1 MNLEKLRK
9 RLKEIN
15 EELDGLMEQLD
26 GDDGEGDDGEGD
38 DGERMTV
45 EEIETRSN
53 ELAEE
58 AKSILAKIRIEE
70 RKERLRNA
78 AQFGNPIF
86 SPQNNDDS
94 QRGKDKNMT
103 RAEMIASEEY
113 RSAFYANLRGEAT
126 EEQRSAL
133 LTAGTDAIAIPKALD
148 DKIWDNIYTDHPILG
163 DIDIKR
169 TGVILEVTK
178 HTKVKA
184 GKAGKV
190 EEGAA
195 ATLEDNEFVK
205 VTLVGQDYAKTVE
218 LSYAAAK
225 MSQGALEDYLA
236 TEVANSMG
244 EALATEIFAKMK
256 TDLGAAAVTVAKGKN
271 LTFADFCKAVG
282 SVQRGT
288 NLKVYASRAKK
299 FEQIVGMV
307 DTAGQPVFRDGCT
320 LGYDVKEDAA
330 AGDDIFIVD
339 TSKFVLNMVQD
350 IMIENDR
357 DIKNHKIIISG
368 YARAEGCMRDAGAGA
383 YVTFA
388 AV

>member
-1 MNLEKLRK
+1 MNLEELRK

-15 EELDGLMEQLD
+15 AELDDLLEQLD
-26 GDDGEGDDGEGD
+26 GDDGEGGD

-58 AKSILAKIRIEE
+58 AKGILAKIRIEE

-103 RAEMIASEEY
+103 RAEIIASEEY

-190 EEGAA
+190 EEGTA

-244 EALATEIFAKMK
+244 EALATDIFAKIK
-256 TDLGAAAVTVAKGKN
+256 TDLGAAAVTVANGKS

-357 DIKNHKIIISG
+357 DIKTHKIIISG

-388 AV
+388 TA

>member
-1 MNLEKLRK
+1 MNLEELRK

-15 EELDGLMEQLD
+15 AELDGLMEQLD
-26 GDDGEGDDGEGD
+26 GDDGEGGD
-38 DGERMTV
+38 NGERMTV
-45 EEIETRSN
+45 EEIEARSN
-53 ELAEE
+53 ELEEE
-58 AKSILAKIRIEE
+58 ARGILAKIRIEE

-86 SPQNNDDS
+86 SPQNNNDP
-94 QRGKDKNMT
+94 QRGNNKNMT

-113 RSAFYANLRGEAT
+113 RTAFYANLRGEAT

-190 EEGAA
+190 EEGTA

-256 TDLGAAAVTVAKGKN
+256 TDLGTAAVTVAKGKN

>member
-1 MNLEKLRK
+1 MNLEELRK

-15 EELDGLMEQLD
+15 AELDDLLEQLD
-26 GDDGEGDDGEGD
+26 GDDGEGGD
-38 DGERMTV
+38 DGERMTA
-45 EEIETRSN
+45 EEIEARSN

-70 RKERLRNA
+70 RKINLRNA
-78 AQFGNPIF
+78 AAFGTTIF
-86 SPQNNDDS
+86 SPQNNDP
-94 QRGKDKNMT
+94 QKGNNKNMT

-133 LTAGTDAIAIPKALD
+133 LTAETDAIAIPKALD

-190 EEGAA
+190 KEGTA

-256 TDLGAAAVTVAKGKN
+256 TDLGAAAVTVANGKS

-388 AV
+388 TA

>member
-1 MNLEKLRK
+1 MNLEELKK

-15 EELDGLMEQLD
+15 AELDDLLEQLD
-26 GDDGEGDDGEGD
+26 GDDGEGGD
-38 DGERMTV
+38 DGERMTA
-45 EEIETRSN
+45 EEIEARSN

-78 AQFGNPIF
+78 AAFGNPIF
-86 SPQNNDDS
+86 SPQNNG
-94 QRGKDKNMT
+94 QQKGPNKNMT
-103 RAEMIASEEY
+103 RTEIIASEEY
-113 RSAFYANLRGEAT
+113 RTAFYANLRGEAT

-190 EEGAA
+190 EEGTA

-256 TDLGAAAVTVAKGKN
+256 TDLGAAAVTVANGKS

-282 SVQRGT
+282 SVKRGT

-388 AV
+388 TA

>member
-1 MNLEKLRK
+1 MNLEELRK

-15 EELDGLMEQLD
+15 AELDDLLEQLD
-26 GDDGEGDDGEGD
+26 GDDGD
-38 DGERMTV
+38 DGERMTA

-53 ELAEE
+53 ELEEE
-58 AKSILAKIRIEE
+58 AKGILAKIRIEE

-94 QRGKDKNMT
+94 KKGKNMT
-103 RAEMIASEEY
+103 RAEIIASEEY

-126 EEQRSAL
+126 EEQRSTL

-256 TDLGAAAVTVAKGKN
+256 RDLGAAAVTVAKGKS

-320 LGYDVKEDAA
+320 IGYDVKEDAA

-357 DIKNHKIIISG
+357 DIKTHKIIISG

-388 AV
+388 TA

>member
-1 MNLEKLRK
+1 MNLEELRK

-15 EELDGLMEQLD
+15 AELDGMMEQLD
-26 GDDGEGDDGEGD
+26 GDGGEDGD
-38 DGERMTV
+38 DGERMTA
-45 EEIETRSN
+45 EEIEARSN

-58 AKSILAKIRIEE
+58 ARGILTKIRIEE
-70 RKERLRNA
+70 RRTNLRNA
-78 AQFGNPIF
+78 ANFGIPIINP
-86 SPQNNDDS
+86 QGNDP
-94 QRGKDKNMT
+94 QRGTNKNMT

-113 RSAFYANLRGEAT
+113 RTAFYANLRGEAT
-126 EEQRSAL
+126 EEQRSTL

-190 EEGAA
+190 EEGTA

-244 EALATEIFAKMK
+244 AALATEIFAKMK

-357 DIKNHKIIISG
+357 DIKTHKIIISG

-388 AV
+388 TA

>member
-1 MNLEKLRK
+1 MNLEELRK

-15 EELDGLMEQLD
+15 VELDGLMEQLD
-26 GDDGEGDDGEGD
+26 GDDGE
-38 DGERMTV
+38 RMTA

-58 AKSILAKIRIEE
+58 AKGILAKIRIEE
-70 RKERLRNA
+70 RRINLRNA
-78 AQFGNPIF
+78 AEFGIPIF
-86 SPQNNDDS
+86 SPQGNDPQKGNN
-94 QRGKDKNMT
+94 KNMT
-103 RAEMIASEEY
+103 RTEMIASEEY

-190 EEGAA
+190 EEGTA

-218 LSYAAAK
+218 LTYAAAK

-357 DIKNHKIIISG
+357 DIKTHKIIISG

-388 AV
+388 TA

>member
-1 MNLEKLRK
+1 MNLEELRT
-9 RLKEIN
+9 RLTEIN
-15 EELDGLMEQLD
+15 AELDGLMEQLD
-26 GDDGEGDDGEGD
+26 GDEGD
-38 DGERMTV
+38 DGERMTA
-45 EEIETRSN
+45 EEIEARSN

-58 AKSILAKIRIEE
+58 ARGILAKIRIEE
-70 RKERLRNA
+70 RRTNLRNA
-78 AQFGNPIF
+78 AQFGTPIF
-86 SPQNNDDS
+86 SPQGNDP
-94 QRGKDKNMT
+94 QRGNNKNMT

-113 RSAFYANLRGEAT
+113 RSAFYANLIGEAT
-126 EEQRSAL
+126 KEQRSVL

-148 DKIWDNIYTDHPILG
+148 DKIWDNIYTGHPILG

-218 LSYAAAK
+218 LTYAAAK

-256 TDLGAAAVTVAKGKN
+256 TDLGAAAVTVEKGKN

-288 NLKVYASRAKK
+288 NLKVYTSRAKK

-383 YVTFA
+383 YITFA
-388 AV
+388 TA

>member
-1 MNLEKLRK
+1 MNLEELKK

-15 EELDGLMEQLD
+15 AELDDLLEQLD
-26 GDDGEGDDGEGD
+26 GDDGEGGD
-38 DGERMTV
+38 NGERMTA
-45 EEIETRSN
+45 EEIEARSN

-58 AKSILAKIRIEE
+58 AKNILAKIRIEE

-86 SPQNNDDS
+86 IPQNNDDS
-94 QRGKDKNMT
+94 QKGKDMT

-126 EEQRSAL
+126 EEQRSTL

-169 TGVILEVTK
+169 TGVVLEVTK

-256 TDLGAAAVTVAKGKN
+256 TDLGAAAVTVAKGKS

-330 AGDDIFIVD
+330 AGGDIFIVD

-388 AV
+388 TV

>member
-1 MNLEKLRK
+1 MNLEELRT
-9 RLKEIN
+9 RLTEIN
-15 EELDGLMEQLD
+15 AELDGLMEQLD
-26 GDDGEGDDGEGD
+26 GDEGDDGEG
-38 DGERMTV
+38 MTA
-45 EEIETRSN
+45 EEIEARSN

-58 AKSILAKIRIEE
+58 ARKILAKIRIEE
-70 RKERLRNA
+70 RRTNLSNA
-78 AQFGNPIF
+78 AQFGIPIF
-86 SPQNNDDS
+86 SPQGNDQ
-94 QRGKDKNMT
+94 QRGTNKNMT

-113 RSAFYANLRGEAT
+113 RSAFYANLIGEAT
-126 EEQRSAL
+126 KEQRSAL

-148 DKIWDNIYTDHPILG
+148 DKIWDNIYTGHPILG

-218 LSYAAAK
+218 LTYAAAK

-383 YVTFA
+383 YITFA
-388 AV
+388 TA

>member
-1 MNLEKLRK
+1 MNLEELRK

-15 EELDGLMEQLD
+15 AELDDLLEQLD
-26 GDDGEGDDGEGD
+26 GDDGEGGD
-38 DGERMTV
+38 DGERMTA
-45 EEIETRSN
+45 EEIEARSN

-58 AKSILAKIRIEE
+58 AKGILAKIRIEE
-70 RKERLRNA
+70 RRINLRNA
-78 AQFGNPIF
+78 AEFGTPIF
-86 SPQNNDDS
+86 SPQNNDP
-94 QRGKDKNMT
+94 QRGTNKNMT
-103 RAEMIASEEY
+103 RTEMIASEEY
-113 RSAFYANLRGEAT
+113 RSAFYANLKGEAT

-184 GKAGKV
+184 GKAGKM

-256 TDLGAAAVTVAKGKN
+256 TDLGTAAVTVAKGKN

>member
-1 MNLEKLRK
+1 MNLEELRK

-15 EELDGLMEQLD
+15 VELDGLMEQLD
-26 GDDGEGDDGEGD
+26 GDDGE
-38 DGERMTV
+38 RMTA

-58 AKSILAKIRIEE
+58 AKGILAKIRIEE
-70 RKERLRNA
+70 RRINLRNA
-78 AQFGNPIF
+78 AEFGIPIF
-86 SPQNNDDS
+86 SPQGNDPQKGNN
-94 QRGKDKNMT
+94 KNMT
-103 RAEMIASEEY
+103 RTEMIASEEY

-126 EEQRSAL
+126 EEQRSTL

-190 EEGAA
+190 EEGTA

-244 EALATEIFAKMK
+244 EALATEIFVKMK
-256 TDLGAAAVTVAKGKN
+256 TDLGAAAVTVAKGKS

-357 DIKNHKIIISG
+357 DIKTHKIIISG

-388 AV
+388 TA

>member
-1 MNLEKLRK
+1 MNLEELRK

-15 EELDGLMEQLD
+15 AELDDLLEQLD
-26 GDDGEGDDGEGD
+26 GDDGEGGD
-38 DGERMTV
+38 DGERMTA
-45 EEIETRSN
+45 EEIETRGE

-58 AKSILAKIRIEE
+58 KRDILAKIRIEE

-78 AQFGNPIF
+78 AAFGTPIINP
-86 SPQNNDDS
+86 NNDP
-94 QRGKDKNMT
+94 QEGANKNMT

-190 EEGAA
+190 EEGTA

-256 TDLGAAAVTVAKGKN
+256 TDLGTAAVTVAKEKN

-357 DIKNHKIIISG
+357 DIKTHKIIISG

-388 AV
+388 TA

>member
-1 MNLEKLRK
+1 MNLEELRK

-15 EELDGLMEQLD
+15 AELDGLMEQLD
-26 GDDGEGDDGEGD
+26 GDDGESGDEGT
-38 DGERMTV
+38 RMTG
-45 EEIETRSN
+45 EEIEARGE

-58 AKSILAKIRIEE
+58 KRDILAKIRIEE

-78 AQFGNPIF
+78 AAFGNPILN
-86 SPQNNDDS
+86 PQNNSDP
-94 QRGKDKNMT
+94 QKGNNKNMT
-103 RAEMIASEEY
+103 RTEMIASEEY

-190 EEGAA
+190 EEGTA

-271 LTFADFCKAVG
+271 LNFADFCKAVG

-357 DIKNHKIIISG
+357 DIKTHKIIISG

-383 YVTFA
+383 YITFA
-388 AV
+388 TA

>member
-1 MNLEKLRK
+1 MDFEELRK

-15 EELDGLMEQLD
+15 AELDDLLEQLD
-26 GDDGEGDDGEGD
+26 GDDGDN
-38 DGERMTV
+38 GERMTT
-45 EEIETRSN
+45 EEIEARSN

-58 AKSILAKIRIEE
+58 AKGILAKIRIEE
-70 RKERLRNA
+70 RRTNLRNA
-78 AQFGNPIF
+78 AEFGIPIF
-86 SPQNNDDS
+86 SPQNNDPQGGAS
-94 QRGKDKNMT
+94 KNMT

-126 EEQRSAL
+126 EEQRSTL

-190 EEGAA
+190 EEGTAT
-195 ATLEDNEFVK
+195 TLEDNEFVK

-256 TDLGAAAVTVAKGKN
+256 TDLGAAAVTVAKGKS

>member
-1 MNLEKLRK
+1 MNLEELRN
-9 RLKEIN
+9 RLNEIN
-15 EELDGLMEQLD
+15 AELNGLMEQLD
-26 GDDGEGDDGEGD
+26 GDGDGDEGT
-38 DGERMTV
+38 RMTG
-45 EEIETRSN
+45 EEIEARGE

-58 AKSILAKIRIEE
+58 KRGILAKIRIEE
-70 RKERLRNA
+70 RRINLRNA
-78 AQFGNPIF
+78 AEFGTPIF
-86 SPQNNDDS
+86 SPQGNDS
-94 QRGKDKNMT
+94 QRGTNKNMT

-190 EEGAA
+190 EEGTA

-218 LSYAAAK
+218 LTYAAAK

-383 YVTFA
+383 YITFA
-388 AV
+388 TA

>member
-1 MNLEKLRK
+1 MNLEELRN
-9 RLKEIN
+9 RLNEIN
-15 EELDGLMEQLD
+15 AELGGLMEQLD
-26 GDDGEGDDGEGD
+26 GDDGGEGT
-38 DGERMTV
+38 GMTG
-45 EEIETRSN
+45 EEIEARGE

-58 AKSILAKIRIEE
+58 KRGILAKIRIEE

-78 AQFGNPIF
+78 AQFGTPIF
-86 SPQNNDDS
+86 NPQNNDP

-103 RAEMIASEEY
+103 RTEMIASEEY

-190 EEGAA
+190 EEGTA

-288 NLKVYASRAKK
+288 NLKVYTSRAKK

-357 DIKNHKIIISG
+357 DIKTHKIIISG

-388 AV
+388 TA

>member
-1 MNLEKLRK
+1 MNLEELKK

-15 EELDGLMEQLD
+15 AELDDLLEQLD
-26 GDDGEGDDGEGD
+26 GEGGD
-38 DGERMTV
+38 DGERMTA
-45 EEIETRSN
+45 EEIEARSN

-58 AKSILAKIRIEE
+58 ARNILAKIRVEE
-70 RKERLRNA
+70 RKINLRNA
-78 AQFGNPIF
+78 AAFGTPIF
-86 SPQNNDDS
+86 SPQGNDP
-94 QRGKDKNMT
+94 QRGNNKNMT

-190 EEGAA
+190 EEGTA

-244 EALATEIFAKMK
+244 EALATDIFGKIK
-256 TDLGAAAVTVAKGKN
+256 TDLGAAAVTVANGKS

-357 DIKNHKIIISG
+357 DIKTHKIIISG

-388 AV
+388 TA

>member
-1 MNLEKLRK
+1 MNLEELRK
-9 RLKEIN
+9 RLQEIN
-15 EELDGLMEQLD
+15 AELDGLIEQLD
-26 GDDGEGDDGEGD
+26 GDDGEGGD
-38 DGERMTV
+38 NGERMTV
-45 EEIETRSN
+45 EEIEARSN
-53 ELAEE
+53 ELEE
-58 AKSILAKIRIEE
+58 ETRSILAKIRIEE

-94 QRGKDKNMT
+94 QRGKNKNMT
-103 RAEMIASEEY
+103 RTEMIASEEY

-126 EEQRSAL
+126 EDQRSAL

-256 TDLGAAAVTVAKGKN
+256 TDLGTAAVTVAKGKN

>member
-1 MNLEKLRK
+1 MNLEELRK

-15 EELDGLMEQLD
+15 AELDGMMEQL
-26 GDDGEGDDGEGD
+26 EGDGGEGD

-53 ELAEE
+53 ELEEE
-58 AKSILAKIRIEE
+58 AKSILARIRIEE

-86 SPQNNDDS
+86 SPQNNG
-94 QRGKDKNMT
+94 QQKGPNKNMT
-103 RAEMIASEEY
+103 RAEIIASEEY
-113 RSAFYANLRGEAT
+113 RTAFYANLRGEAT

-190 EEGAA
+190 EEGTA

-256 TDLGAAAVTVAKGKN
+256 TDLGAAAVTVAKGKS

-357 DIKNHKIIISG
+357 DIKTHKIIISG

>member
-1 MNLEKLRK
+1 MNLEELRK

-15 EELDGLMEQLD
+15 AELDALLEQLD
-26 GDDGEGDDGEGD
+26 GDDGEGD

-70 RKERLRNA
+70 RKENLRNA
-78 AQFGNPIF
+78 AKFGKPIF
-86 SPQNNDDS
+86 SPQNDDS

-113 RSAFYANLRGEAT
+113 RSAFFANLRGEAT
-126 EEQRSAL
+126 EEQRSTL

-148 DKIWDNIYTDHPILG
+148 DKIWDNIYTDHPLLG

-256 TDLGAAAVTVAKGKN
+256 TDLGAAAVTVAKGKS

-330 AGDDIFIVD
+330 AGDNIFIVD

-388 AV
+388 TA

>member
-1 MNLEKLRK
+1 MNLEELKK

-15 EELDGLMEQLD
+15 AELDDLLEQLD
-26 GDDGEGDDGEGD
+26 GDDGDN
-38 DGERMTV
+38 GERMTT
-45 EEIETRSN
+45 EEIEARSN

-58 AKSILAKIRIEE
+58 AKGILAKIRIEE
-70 RKERLRNA
+70 RRTNLRNA
-78 AQFGNPIF
+78 AEFGIPIF
-86 SPQNNDDS
+86 SPQNNDPQGGAS
-94 QRGKDKNMT
+94 KNMT

-178 HTKVKA
+178 HTNVKA

-190 EEGAA
+190 EEGTA

-256 TDLGAAAVTVAKGKN
+256 TDLGAAAVTVAKGKS

>member
-1 MNLEKLRK
+1 MNLEELRK

-15 EELDGLMEQLD
+15 AELDALLEQLD
-26 GDDGEGDDGEGD
+26 GDDVEGD

-70 RKERLRNA
+70 RKENLRNA
-78 AQFGNPIF
+78 AKFGKPIF
-86 SPQNNDDS
+86 SPQNDDS

-126 EEQRSAL
+126 EEQRSTL

-190 EEGAA
+190 EEGTA

-205 VTLVGQDYAKTVE
+205 VTLVGKDYAKTVE

-256 TDLGAAAVTVAKGKN
+256 TDLGAAAVTVANGKK

-330 AGDDIFIVD
+330 AGDNIFIVD

-388 AV
+388 TA

>member
-1 MNLEKLRK
+1 MNLEELKK

-15 EELDGLMEQLD
+15 AELDNLLEQLD
-26 GDDGEGDDGEGD
+26 GDDGEGGDYGEK
-38 DGERMTV
+38 MTA

-53 ELAEE
+53 ELEEE
-58 AKSILAKIRIEE
+58 AKGILAKIRIEE

-78 AQFGNPIF
+78 AQFGNLIF

-94 QRGKDKNMT
+94 QKGKNKNMT

-126 EEQRSAL
+126 EEQRSTL

-190 EEGAA
+190 EEGTA

-282 SVQRGT
+282 SVQR
-288 NLKVYASRAKK
+288 LKVYASRAKK

-339 TSKFVLNMVQD
+339 TSKFVLNMMQD

-388 AV
+388 TV

>member
-1 MNLEKLRK
+1 MNLEELRK

-15 EELDGLMEQLD
+15 AELDDLLEQLD
-26 GDDGEGDDGEGD
+26 GDAGDA
-38 DGERMTV
+38 GERMTA

-53 ELAEE
+53 ELEEE
-58 AKSILAKIRIEE
+58 AKGILTKIRIEE

-86 SPQNNDDS
+86 SQQNNDDS
-94 QRGKDKNMT
+94 QKGKNKNMT

-190 EEGAA
+190 EEGTA

-256 TDLGAAAVTVAKGKN
+256 TYLGAAAVTVAKAKS

-388 AV
+388 TV

>member
-1 MNLEKLRK
+1 MNLEELRK

-15 EELDGLMEQLD
+15 AELDGLMEQLD
-26 GDDGEGDDGEGD
+26 GDEGD

-53 ELAEE
+53 ELEEE
-58 AKSILAKIRIEE
+58 AKGILAKIRIEK
-70 RKERLRNA
+70 RKEILRNA
-78 AQFGNPIF
+78 AQFGSPIF
-86 SPQNNDDS
+86 TQNNSD
-94 QRGKDKNMT
+94 QQKGPNKNMT

>member
-1 MNLEKLRK
+1 MNLEELRN
-9 RLKEIN
+9 RLNEIN
-15 EELDGLMEQLD
+15 AELNGLMEQLD
-26 GDDGEGDDGEGD
+26 GDDGGDEGT
-38 DGERMTV
+38 RMTG
-45 EEIETRSN
+45 EEIEARGE

-58 AKSILAKIRIEE
+58 KRGILAKIRIEE

-78 AQFGNPIF
+78 AQFGTPIF
-86 SPQNNDDS
+86 NPQNNGDS
-94 QRGKDKNMT
+94 QKGNNKNMT

-218 LSYAAAK
+218 LTYAAAK

-383 YVTFA
+383 YITFA
-388 AV
+388 TA

>member
-1 MNLEKLRK
+1 MNLEELRK

-15 EELDGLMEQLD
+15 VELDGLMEQLD
-26 GDDGEGDDGEGD
+26 GDDGEGGD
-38 DGERMTV
+38 DGERMTA

-58 AKSILAKIRIEE
+58 AKGILAKIRIEE
-70 RKERLRNA
+70 RRINLRNA
-78 AQFGNPIF
+78 AEFGIPIF
-86 SPQNNDDS
+86 SPQGNDPQKGNN
-94 QRGKDKNMT
+94 KNMT
-103 RAEMIASEEY
+103 RTEMIASEEY

-190 EEGAA
+190 EEGTA

-218 LSYAAAK
+218 LTYAAAK

-244 EALATEIFAKMK
+244 EALATDIFAKIK

-320 LGYDVKEDAA
+320 LGYDVKEDVA

-357 DIKNHKIIISG
+357 DIKTHKIIISG

-383 YVTFA
+383 YITFA
-388 AV
+388 TA

>member
-1 MNLEKLRK
+1 MNLEELRK

-15 EELDGLMEQLD
+15 EELDDLLEQLD
-26 GDDGEGDDGEGD
+26 GDDGDE
-38 DGERMTV
+38 GERMTA

-53 ELAEE
+53 ELEEE
-58 AKSILAKIRIEE
+58 AKGILAKIRIEE

-94 QRGKDKNMT
+94 QKGKNKNMT

-126 EEQRSAL
+126 EEQRSTL

-190 EEGAA
+190 GEGTA

-256 TDLGAAAVTVAKGKN
+256 TDLGAAAVTVAKGKS

-388 AV
+388 TV

>member
-1 MNLEKLRK
+1 MNLEELRK

-15 EELDGLMEQLD
+15 AELDDLLEQLD
-26 GDDGEGDDGEGD
+26 GNDGETGD
-38 DGERMTV
+38 DGERMTA
-45 EEIETRSN
+45 EEIEARSD

-58 AKSILAKIRIEE
+58 ARGILAKIRIEE

-78 AQFGNPIF
+78 AQFGTPIF
-86 SPQNNDDS
+86 SPQNNDS

-190 EEGAA
+190 EEGTA

-271 LTFADFCKAVG
+271 LTFPDFCKAVG

-288 NLKVYASRAKK
+288 NLKVYTSRAKK

-357 DIKNHKIIISG
+357 DIKTHKIIISG

-383 YVTFA
+383 YITFA
-388 AV
+388 TA

>member
-1 MNLEKLRK
+1 MNLEELKK

-15 EELDGLMEQLD
+15 EELDGLLEQLD
-26 GDDGEGDDGEGD
+26 GDDGEGGD
-38 DGERMTV
+38 DGERMTA
-45 EEIETRSN
+45 EEIEARSN

-58 AKSILAKIRIEE
+58 ARGILAKIRIEE

-94 QRGKDKNMT
+94 QRGKENMT

-113 RSAFYANLRGEAT
+113 RTAFYANLRGEAT
-126 EEQRSAL
+126 EEQRSTL

-357 DIKNHKIIISG
+357 DIKTHKIIISG

-388 AV
+388 TV

>member
-1 MNLEKLRK
+1 MNLEELRK

-15 EELDGLMEQLD
+15 AELDALLEQLD
-26 GDDGEGDDGEGD
+26 GDDGEGD

-70 RKERLRNA
+70 RKENLRNA
-78 AQFGNPIF
+78 AKFGKPIF
-86 SPQNNDDS
+86 IPQNDDS
-94 QRGKDKNMT
+94 KRGKDKNMT

-126 EEQRSAL
+126 EEQRSTL
-133 LTAGTDAIAIPKALD
+133 ITAGTDAIAIPKALD

-205 VTLVGQDYAKTVE
+205 VTLVGKDYAKTVE

-244 EALATEIFAKMK
+244 EALATDIFAKIK
-256 TDLGAAAVTVAKGKN
+256 TDLGAAAVTVAKGKS

-288 NLKVYASRAKK
+288 NLKVYASRSKK

-330 AGDDIFIVD
+330 AGDDIFVVD

-357 DIKNHKIIISG
+357 DIKTHKIIISG

-388 AV
+388 TV

>member
-1 MNLEKLRK
+1 MNLEELRN

-15 EELDGLMEQLD
+15 AELDGLMEQLD
-26 GDDGEGDDGEGD
+26 GDEGD
-38 DGERMTV
+38 DGERMTT

-58 AKSILAKIRIEE
+58 AKGILAKIRIEE
-70 RKERLRNA
+70 RRINLRNA
-78 AQFGNPIF
+78 AEFGTPIF
-86 SPQNNDDS
+86 SPQNNDS
-94 QRGKDKNMT
+94 QKGNYKNMT
-103 RAEMIASEEY
+103 RAEKIASEEY

-190 EEGAA
+190 EEGTA

-218 LSYAAAK
+218 LTYAAAK

-256 TDLGAAAVTVAKGKN
+256 TDLGTAAVTVAKGKN

-288 NLKVYASRAKK
+288 NLKVYTSRAKK

-357 DIKNHKIIISG
+357 DIKTHKIIISG

-388 AV
+388 TA

>member
-1 MNLEKLRK
+1 MNLEELRK

-15 EELDGLMEQLD
+15 AELDDLLEQLD
-26 GDDGEGDDGEGD
+26 GDAGDA
-38 DGERMTV
+38 GERMTA

-53 ELAEE
+53 ELEEE
-58 AKSILAKIRIEE
+58 AKGILTKIRIEE

-86 SPQNNDDS
+86 SQQNNDDS
-94 QRGKDKNMT
+94 QKGKNKNMT

-190 EEGAA
+190 GEGTA

-256 TDLGAAAVTVAKGKN
+256 TDLGAAAVTVAKAKS

-388 AV
+388 TV

>member
-1 MNLEKLRK
+1 MNLEELRK

-15 EELDGLMEQLD
+15 AELDDLLEQLD
-26 GDDGEGDDGEGD
+26 GDDGEGGD
-38 DGERMTV
+38 EGERMTV
-45 EEIETRSN
+45 EEIEARSN

-58 AKSILAKIRIEE
+58 AKGILAKIRIEE

-78 AQFGNPIF
+78 ATFGTPIF
-86 SPQNNDDS
+86 SPQNNNDP
-94 QRGKDKNMT
+94 QKGKNKNMT

-126 EEQRSAL
+126 EEQRSTL

-184 GKAGKV
+184 GKV
-190 EEGAA
+190 EEGTA

-244 EALATEIFAKMK
+244 EALATDIFAKIK

-288 NLKVYASRAKK
+288 NLKVYTSRAKK

-357 DIKNHKIIISG
+357 DIKTHKIIISG

-388 AV
+388 TA

>member
-1 MNLEKLRK
+1 MNLEELRK

-15 EELDGLMEQLD
+15 AELDGMMEQLD
-26 GDDGEGDDGEGD
+26 GDGGEDGD
-38 DGERMTV
+38 DGERMTA
-45 EEIETRSN
+45 EEIEARSS

-58 AKSILAKIRIEE
+58 ARGILAKIRIEE
-70 RKERLRNA
+70 RRTNLRNA
-78 AQFGNPIF
+78 AQFGTPIF
-86 SPQNNDDS
+86 SPQGNDP
-94 QRGKDKNMT
+94 QRGNNKNMT

-126 EEQRSAL
+126 EEQRSTL

-190 EEGAA
+190 EEGTA

-357 DIKNHKIIISG
+357 DIMTHKIIISG

-383 YVTFA
+383 YITFA
-388 AV
+388 TA

>member
-1 MNLEKLRK
+1 MNLEELKK

-15 EELDGLMEQLD
+15 AELDDLLEQLD
-26 GDDGEGDDGEGD
+26 GDDGEGT
-38 DGERMTV
+38 RMTG
-45 EEIETRSN
+45 EEIEARGE

-58 AKSILAKIRIEE
+58 KRGILAKIRIEE

-78 AQFGNPIF
+78 AQFGNLIF
-86 SPQNNDDS
+86 SPQNNNDP
-94 QRGKDKNMT
+94 QEGNNKNMT
-103 RAEMIASEEY
+103 RAEMIASEKY
-113 RSAFYANLRGEAT
+113 RTAFYANLRGEAT

-218 LSYAAAK
+218 LTYAAAK

-383 YVTFA
+383 YITFA
-388 AV
+388 TA

>member
-1 MNLEKLRK
+1 
-9 RLKEIN
+9 
-15 EELDGLMEQLD
+15 
-26 GDDGEGDDGEGD
+26 
-38 DGERMTV
+38 
-45 EEIETRSN
+45 
-53 ELAEE
+53 
-58 AKSILAKIRIEE
+58 
-70 RKERLRNA
+70 
-78 AQFGNPIF
+78 
-86 SPQNNDDS
+86 
-94 QRGKDKNMT
+94 MT
-103 RAEMIASEEY
+103 RAEMIASEKY
-113 RSAFYANLRGEAT
+113 RTAFYANLRGEAT

-357 DIKNHKIIISG
+357 DIKTHKIIISG

-383 YVTFA
+383 YITFA
-388 AV
+388 TA

>member
-1 MNLEKLRK
+1 MNLEELRK

-15 EELDGLMEQLD
+15 TELDGLMEQMD
-26 GDDGEGDDGEGD
+26 GDDGNDGDEGT
-38 DGERMTV
+38 RMTDD
-45 EEIETRSN
+45 EIVARGE

-58 AKSILAKIRIEE
+58 KRGILAKIQIEE

-78 AQFGNPIF
+78 AQFGTPIF
-86 SPQNNDDS
+86 SPQGNDPQKGNN
-94 QRGKDKNMT
+94 KNMT
-103 RAEMIASEEY
+103 RTEMIASEEY

-126 EEQRSAL
+126 EEQRSTL

-190 EEGAA
+190 EEGTA

-256 TDLGAAAVTVAKGKN
+256 TDLGAAAVTVAKGKS
-271 LTFADFCKAVG
+271 LTFSDFCKAVG

-357 DIKNHKIIISG
+357 DIKTHKIIISG

-388 AV
+388 TA